1 MRAFEDA
8 LDTILMRSRAE
19 AELARLKSDAARL
32 LALHEVLHRQQQAGV
47 LHCRVV
53 RRASSHHETD
63 LAVAGT
69 GIGTGTGTG
78 TGIGT
83 GTGAT
88 GSELRLESIALT
100 RGETSLSIPH
110 LALPLPGVY
119 ALIGPNGSGK
129 STLFAMLSACHA
141 SLQVS
146 TDEGVDVGARDVD
159 GATEGGSPQGG
170 STQGGGLAAMAA
182 PPAGVNFTSSE
193 GIIWLPAPA
202 PRPEGMAQPVPTLV
216 EVSQRA
222 YTPLHVRPIEWM
234 STRVREQSARRTS
247 ARGLGLGA
255 HESAHDSA
263 LEIEI
268 ATSRSIAPLASEI
281 EIVTSRK
288 IALLASELRLGMG
301 EAEGEGEGFVASLL
315 REHEDWGS
323 AMSGGQRIK
332 LELIRSVFLAEICP
346 EIVLLD
352 EAFAPLD
359 ALSKQLVMR
368 RLRSFCSSS
377 LVIVI
382 YHTEAKALDDHDEPA
397 SRTGTGTASRADV
410 AAERTGTSWL
420 GRMLGTTRRRQTA
433 DEVDGRAVADA
444 CEAGSGQFFDGVV
457 QYNRGGGPVRLSACA
472 RAQASRAT

>member
-1 MRAFEDA
+1 MMATLIRYMRAFEDA

-69 GIGTGTGTG
+69 GIGTGTS
-78 TGIGT
+78 
-83 GTGAT
+83 AT

-255 HESAHDSA
+255 HESAHESA

-268 ATSRSIAPLASEI
+268 ATSRSTAPLASEI

-301 EAEGEGEGFVASLL
+301 EAEGEGEAGLHGALGM
-315 REHEDWGS
+315 RN
-323 AMSGGQRIK
+323 R
-332 LELIRSVFLAEICP
+332 LAPSI
-346 EIVLLD
+346 
-352 EAFAPLD
+352 
-359 ALSKQLVMR
+359 
-368 RLRSFCSSS
+368 
-377 LVIVI
+377 
-382 YHTEAKALDDHDEPA
+382 
-397 SRTGTGTASRADV
+397 
-410 AAERTGTSWL
+410 
-420 GRMLGTTRRRQTA
+420 
-433 DEVDGRAVADA
+433 
-444 CEAGSGQFFDGVV
+444 
-457 QYNRGGGPVRLSACA
+457 
-472 RAQASRAT
+472 

>member
-1 MRAFEDA
+1 
-8 LDTILMRSRAE
+8 
-19 AELARLKSDAARL
+19 
-32 LALHEVLHRQQQAGV
+32 
-47 LHCRVV
+47 
-53 RRASSHHETD
+53 
-63 LAVAGT
+63 
-69 GIGTGTGTG
+69 
-78 TGIGT
+78 
-83 GTGAT
+83 
-88 GSELRLESIALT
+88 
-100 RGETSLSIPH
+100 
-110 LALPLPGVY
+110 
-119 ALIGPNGSGK
+119 
-129 STLFAMLSACHA
+129 MLSACHA

-202 PRPEGMAQPVPTLV
+202 PRSEGMAQQVPTLV

-255 HESAHDSA
+255 HESAHESA
-263 LEIEI
+263 LEREI
-268 ATSRSIAPLASEI
+268 VTSRSIAPLASEI

-288 IALLASELRLGMG
+288 IAHLASELRLGMG

-368 RLRSFCSSS
+368 RLRSFCSRS

-397 SRTGTGTASRADV
+397 ACPGNASR

-420 GRMLGTTRRRQTA
+420 GRMLGTTRRRPTA
-433 DEVDGRAVADA
+433 DEVEGHAVADA